1 MPRSPERRETGVGW
15 MERLGAALAAPR
27 LALARSET
35 AGGAGRAPADQ
46 AVLILAGFMASRLER
61 LGRAGWLAI
70 DGAGVDG
77 VHMLLADLSRAL
89 MTPLLFV
96 VVGGFTVTL
105 AAGRRRSLA
114 ADFDLACIAAVP
126 IAAIPSLM
134 ALAARLGMSS
144 PALVEAASW
153 ASYLWSAA
161 ILVLAAQQAR
171 RRPGQPAR
179 EPSR

>member
-1 MPRSPERRETGVGW
+1 MARAGQGGW

-27 LALARSET
+27 TALARSET
-35 AGGAGRAPADQ
+35 EGGSGRAPADL

-61 LGRAGWLAI
+61 LVKAAWLAI

-77 VHMLLADLSRAL
+77 VHMLLADLSGAL
-89 MTPLLFV
+89 MTPLIFV

-105 AAGRRRSLA
+105 AAGQRRSLA
-114 ADFDLACIAAVP
+114 SDFDLACIAAVP
-126 IAAIPSLM
+126 IAAFPPLVQLITRLEM
-134 ALAARLGMSS
+134 AS
-144 PALVEAASW
+144 PALVTAANW

-171 RRPGQPAR
+171 RREVAR
-179 EPSR
+179 